1 MIWLGPPTIKAMVAR
16 RTAELSQSQEEW
28 FQIGNGTLLYQ
39 CTNMYQNVAIL
50 AQALDQQTRKNN
62 ENIITKSKDSEEM
75 KQKSSNMKSNMK
87 KEQNGIL
94 ENKEKNQNQ
103 KMTINSFWHLRLLKY
118 SHEFESCL
126 TGTYF
131 EKANSS
137 RREMSAI
144 DICDSE
150 EEDEA
155 LQRKQDAIRRR
166 RAEKKAESQ
175 EPTEDPKV
183 ALELPELPV
192 GPWDCPPCGEQNGEK
207 RLKCN
212 NCGRPRPGTEAVDAA
227 IPKSQTDGPG
237 AGRRKRTRGWDD
249 WEEQAKKA
257 AAKAS
262 AQNASIMKDV
272 INSWKPTVEQLKA
285 MTVAELQPICK
296 SWKIFIEPKDYMRDV
311 MLSKAL
317 KVIHGVDA

>member
-1 MIWLGPPTIKAMVAR
+1 M
-16 RTAELSQSQEEW
+16 
-28 FQIGNGTLLYQ
+28 
-39 CTNMYQNVAIL
+39 
-50 AQALDQQTRKNN
+50 KN
-62 ENIITKSKDSEEM
+62 
-75 KQKSSNMKSNMK
+75 
-87 KEQNGIL
+87 EQNGIL
-94 ENKEKNQNQ
+94 ENNEKNPNQ
-103 KMTINSFWHLRLLKY
+103 KMTITSFWHRRLLKY
-118 SHEFESCL
+118 SHEFDSCP

-137 RREMSAI
+137 RRTEMNAI

-166 RAEKKAESQ
+166 RAQKAESQ
-175 EPTEDPKV
+175 EKETEQKV
-183 ALELPELPV
+183 PLELPELPR
-192 GPWDCPPCGEQNGEK
+192 GPWDCPFCGEQNGEK

-212 NCGRPRPGTEAVDAA
+212 NCGRPRPGTEALVDAA
-227 IPKSQTDGPG
+227 IPKTETDGPG

-262 AQNASIMKDV
+262 AQNATMMKDV

-317 KVIHGVDA
+317 RVIHGVDA

>member
-1 MIWLGPPTIKAMVAR
+1 
-16 RTAELSQSQEEW
+16 
-28 FQIGNGTLLYQ
+28 
-39 CTNMYQNVAIL
+39 
-50 AQALDQQTRKNN
+50 
-62 ENIITKSKDSEEM
+62 
-75 KQKSSNMKSNMK
+75 
-87 KEQNGIL
+87 
-94 ENKEKNQNQ
+94 
-103 KMTINSFWHLRLLKY
+103 MTINSFWHLRLLKY
-118 SHEFESCL
+118 SHEFESCP

-137 RREMSAI
+137 RRTEMSAI

-166 RAEKKAESQ
+166 RAQKAESQ
-175 EPTEDPKV
+175 EKETEQKV
-183 ALELPELPV
+183 PLELPELPR
-192 GPWDCPPCGEQNGEK
+192 GPWDCPFCGEQNGEK

-212 NCGRPRPGTEAVDAA
+212 NCGRPRPGTEALVDVA
-227 IPKSQTDGPG
+227 IPKTSETDGPG

-262 AQNASIMKDV
+262 AQNATMMKDV

-296 SWKIFIEPKDYMRDV
+296 SWKIFIEPKDYIRDV

-317 KVIHGVDA
+317 RVIHGVDA